1 LAQTVRRQP
10 QATIGADNP
19 DFQGGMAART
29 CGITHEH
36 SEGAGGTPTGQHM
49 TTTLEQLNAA
59 ETSAFIA
66 ALHGIYEHS
75 PWIPERAA
83 LQRPFRNLTAFKL
96 ALHKVVTDASR
107 AEQLGLIRAHPEL
120 AGRAAI
126 AGELTAESTGEQAK
140 AGLNLCSPEE
150 FARLQ
155 QLNADYNAKFGF
167 PFILAVKGPTGAG
180 LTRQQI
186 IATFAR
192 RLRNQPEDELREALR
207 QIGRIAEMR
216 INDLLGYRPVMGATV
231 MQWAEEIGA
240 LSEDE
245 GALTCTYLTE
255 THQRTAEQIAQ
266 WMREAGMH
274 VHIDAVGN
282 VVGRYLSTDPQART
296 LLTGSHYDTVRNGGK
311 YDGREGIL
319 LPIAVVKHLH
329 ERGETLPFHFEV
341 IGFSEEE
348 GVRFKSTFLGSNAVT
363 GHFDMKLLDLQDKDG
378 ISMREVIT
386 QAGHDV
392 AAIPQIARDPADILG
407 YVEVHIEQGPVLL
420 NRDLPVGI
428 VTSIAG
434 SSRYLVELK
443 GVASHAGTTPM
454 DMRKDAAAAAA
465 EIILYVEQ
473 RCSQDQHAA
482 LVGTVGQL
490 QVPRGSTNVIPGGCQ
505 LSLDIRAA
513 VDEVRMAAVKDVLG
527 KIEEICGRRSIDF
540 KLEETLSAPA
550 APCAPWLMD
559 QLRAATERAGVTPFE
574 LASGAGHDAMAIAKL
589 TDVCMLFTRCG
600 NGGISH
606 NPLETMTA
614 DDAEVSGQILLDF
627 LRSFEVKR

>member
-1 LAQTVRRQP
+1 MTITLQDLN
-10 QATIGADNP
+10 QASAS
-19 DFQGGMAART
+19 DFT
-29 CGITHEH
+29 
-36 SEGAGGTPTGQHM
+36 
-49 TTTLEQLNAA
+49 
-59 ETSAFIA
+59 A

-75 PWIPERAA
+75 PWIAERAA
-83 LQRPFRNLTAFKL
+83 PQRPFSTITALKL
-96 ALHKVVTDASR
+96 ALQSVVNQASR

-140 AGLNLCSPEE
+140 AGLHLCSPEE

-155 QLNADYNAKFGF
+155 QLNADYNARFGF

-186 IATFAR
+186 IATFTR
-192 RLRNQPEDELREALR
+192 RLRNQVEDELRESLR
-207 QIGRIAEMR
+207 QIGRIAEIR
-216 INDLLGYRPVMGATV
+216 LNELLGHQPTLGATV

-240 LSEDE
+240 LSEEE

-255 THQRTAEQIAQ
+255 THQRTAAQIAQ
-266 WMREAGMH
+266 WMREAGMQ

-282 VVGRYLSTDPQART
+282 VVGRYQSPHPQAKT

-319 LPIAVVKHLH
+319 LPIAVVKYLH
-329 ERGETLPFHFEV
+329 ERGETLPFHLEV

-348 GVRFKSTFLGSNAVT
+348 GVRFKSTFLGSNAIT
-363 GHFDMKLLDLQDKDG
+363 GHFDMALLDLRDKEG
-378 ISMREVIT
+378 VTMRELIT

-392 AAIPQIARDPADILG
+392 AAIPQIARDPAEILA

-420 NRDLPVGI
+420 KRDLPVGI

-434 SSRYLVELK
+434 SSRYLVDLK

-490 QVPRGSTNVIPGGCQ
+490 QVPRGSTNVIPGACQ

-513 VDEVRMAAVKDVLG
+513 TDEVRLAAVKDILA
-527 KIEEICGRRSIDF
+527 KIEEICTRRSIDL

-550 APCAPWLMD
+550 APCAPWLMA
-559 QLRAATERAGVTPFE
+559 QLSAATQRAGVPPFE
-574 LASGAGHDAMAIAKL
+574 LASGAGHDAMAMVRL

-627 LRSFEVKR
+627 LRSFKEKI

>member
-1 LAQTVRRQP
+1 
-10 QATIGADNP
+10 
-19 DFQGGMAART
+19 
-29 CGITHEH
+29 
-36 SEGAGGTPTGQHM
+36 M

-140 AGLNLCSPEE
+140 AGLNLCTPEE

-216 INDLLGYRPVMGATV
+216 INDLLGHRPAMGAMV

-282 VVGRYLSTDPQART
+282 VVGRYLSTDPQAKT

-363 GHFDMKLLDLQDKDG
+363 GHFDMKLLELQDKDG

-386 QAGHDV
+386 RAGHDV

-465 EIILYVEQ
+465 EIILAVEQ

-490 QVPRGSTNVIPGGCQ
+490 QVPRGSTNVIPGACQ

-513 VDEVRMAAVKDVLG
+513 EDGVRIAAVKDILG
-527 KIEEICGRRSIDF
+527 KIEEICTRRSIDF

-559 QLRAATERAGVTPFE
+559 QLRAATERAGVMPFE

-627 LRSFEVKR
+627 LRSFEAKR

>member
-1 LAQTVRRQP
+1 VPTILIFTKDGRR
-10 QATIGADNP
+10 
-19 DFQGGMAART
+19 RL

-36 SEGAGGTPTGQHM
+36 SEGAGGVPTGEHM
-49 TTTLEQLNAA
+49 TTTLEHLNAA

-216 INDLLGYRPVMGATV
+216 INDLLGYRPAMGATV

-255 THQRTAEQIAQ
+255 THQRTAQQIAQ

-513 VDEVRMAAVKDVLG
+513 VDEVRMAAVKDILG

-540 KLEETLSAPA
+540 KLEETLSAAA

-574 LASGAGHDAMAIAKL
+574 LASGAGHDAMAIANL

-627 LRSFEVKR
+627 LRSFEAKR